1 MSLFALTNRRGALG
15 LLSGVAFSALALALV
30 PVRRVRMAI
39 DDVRRRGRG
48 KHWWGMA
55 IDLDLCTSCG
65 ACVVA
70 CKSENNVPLTGAEP

>member
-1 MSLFALTNRRGALG
+1 VSFLTRSTRRGALG
-15 LLSGVAFSALALALV
+15 VLSTLGLTAVALALA
-30 PVRRVRMAI
+30 PVRRMRMAV

-48 KHWWGMA
+48 TRWWGMA

-70 CKSENNVPLTGAEP
+70 CKSENNVPMTGR